1 MNKRRAYFKQYLMG
15 RAFSFKYA
23 FNGLFYAIQ
32 TQKNIRIHLVATV
45 VVLLFSAL
53 VKITPLELTLIVIV
67 IGIVWIAEIFNT
79 AIEKLVDLCSPQYH
93 LLAKLSK
100 DLAAAGVLVAAMTAV
115 LVGIIV
121 FLPYVLKLIIK

>member
-1 MNKRRAYFKQYLMG
+1 MNKRRSNLKQYLIG

-53 VKITPLELTLIVIV
+53 VKIKTLELALILIVV
-67 IGIVWIAEIFNT
+67 GMVWIAEIFNT
-79 AIEKLVDLCSPQYH
+79 AVEKIVDLCSPQYH

-100 DLAAAGVLVAAMTAV
+100 DLAAAGVLVAAITAV
-115 LVGIIV
+115 LIGVII
-121 FLPYVLKLIIK
+121 FLPYILKLIIK